1 MDKGAGRGKGNIPG
15 RQEKGVRLQTPQ
27 RVCGS
32 GWLGAR
38 GDEAGE
44 KDAAGP
50 QPGYTEPQGITGQKE
65 SSVDGLDFAHPGSRL
80 ESSFMPRTSA
90 LSWPS
95 VPYSGHT
102 QMVL

>member
-1 MDKGAGRGKGNIPG
+1 MRRRTKGAGRAKGNIPG
-15 RQEKGVRLQTPQ
+15 RQEKGVRLATPQ
-27 RVCGS
+27 RVCGCVGLY
-32 GWLGAR
+32 GW
-38 GDEAGE
+38 EPGE

-50 QPGYTEPQGITGQKE
+50 QPGYTEPQGITGQE
-65 SSVDGLDFAHPGSRL
+65 SSVDSLHFAHPGSRL

-90 LSWPS
+90 LGRPS